1 VRVRTPL
8 FQVVMSPSPL
18 SPPTRGGEIRLFTKL
33 SSMNNPE
40 LKIKNS
46 ELKPV
51 AIVTGGGTGIGAA
64 CCKALSAEGFK
75 TGIHYRRSEDQAKE
89 ILSQIEDGF
98 LLKADLADVDEVEE
112 MAKAIKSIAGR
123 VDVLVNNAGIAV
135 NSDINSMK
143 IGEFDSQRAMLRG
156 TWYLTKRIL
165 RLFMLRRNSGR
176 IINISSVVGHTGNG
190 GQIPYTM
197 EKAALDA
204 FTKSLAKELWGR
216 NILVNSVA
224 PGFIDTAMTTSLPDD
239 VQQKILENIPLGR
252 MGHPEEVA
260 DVVAFLA
267 GRGSYITGSV
277 IHVNGGL
284 YGG

>member
-1 VRVRTPL
+1 MNIRPATGNSKPE
-8 FQVVMSPSPL
+8 
-18 SPPTRGGEIRLFTKL
+18 TR
-33 SSMNNPE
+33 NPKRE
-40 LKIKNS
+40 TRDDR
-46 ELKPV
+46 PV

-75 TGIHYRRSEDQAKE
+75 TGIHYRKSEDQAKNV
-89 ILSQIEDGF
+89 LSQINDGF

-112 MAKAIKSIAGR
+112 MAKHIKSKAGR
-123 VDVLVNNAGIAV
+123 VDVLVNNAGISV

-224 PGFIDTAMTTSLPDD
+224 PGFIDTAMTENLPDD
-239 VQQKILENIPLGR
+239 VQQKITENIPLER

-267 GRGSYITGSV
+267 TRGTYITGSV